1 MPYPY
6 KIIIRIRRMLLGEV
20 EHDVKVTAM
29 GSKKFH
35 CRIYV
40 NDELNQEAVCFNR
53 SDIGVT
59 CRNMLRMEDKCG
71 NISAFA
77 SAARERLN
85 RGE

>member
-6 KIIIRIRRMLLGEV
+6 KIIIRIRRKLLGEV
-20 EHDVKVTAM
+20 DDDVKVTAM

-40 NDELNQEAVCFNR
+40 NGELNQEAVCFNR
-53 SDIGVT
+53 SDISVT

-85 RGE
+85 GGQ

>member
-1 MPYPY
+1 MSYPY
-6 KIIIRIRRMLLGEV
+6 KMIIPMQKMLLGEV

-35 CRIYV
+35 CRVYT
-40 NDELNQEAVCFNR
+40 NGDLNQEAVCFNR

-59 CRNMLRMEDKCG
+59 CRNMLRDEDKCG

-77 SAARERLN
+77 RAARERLN
-85 RGE
+85 GGQ